1 VSGPSKHGGESADAD
16 SLASSLR
23 EHRGQILEMARRSV
37 LQTLRQ
43 PALVIPPVLFP
54 LMLVAVNV
62 GGLDAATD
70 LPGFP
75 TDSYLNFA
83 IAVPFIQGALFAMI
97 NAGSALARDVET
109 GFLKRLAMTPM
120 QRAALLLGHLAGVMG
135 VALLSALVY
144 LVVGFAV
151 GMDFPAGPAGLLALL
166 ALALLIAL
174 AFASLGALVGLRSGS
189 AEAVQGF
196 FPLFFVLLFLS
207 SMSLPRPLIEQD
219 WFRTI
224 ATYNPVSYLIEGVRS
239 FFVTGW
245 DGEAL
250 ALGFGFAAVIAAAGV
265 FGAAAAL
272 RTRLVRT

>member
-1 VSGPSKHGGESADAD
+1 MTEQV
-16 SLASSLR
+16 
-23 EHRGQILEMARRSV
+23 LEIARRSL

-43 PALVIPPVLFP
+43 PALVIPPILFP
-54 LMLVAVNV
+54 LVLVAVNV
-62 GGLDAATD
+62 GGLDAATM

-75 TDSYLNFA
+75 TDSYLDFA
-83 IAVPFIQGALFAMI
+83 IAIPFIQGALFSMI

-120 QRAALLLGHLAGVMG
+120 QRAALLIGNLAGVMA
-135 VALLSALVY
+135 VALLGALVY
-144 LVVGFAV
+144 LVVGFAA
-151 GMDFPAGPAGLLALL
+151 GMDFPAGVPGVLVLL

-174 AFASLGALVGLRSGS
+174 AFAALGALVGLRSGS
-189 AEAVQGF
+189 GEAVQGF

-207 SMSLPRPLIEQD
+207 SMSLPRDLIEQD

-245 DGEAL
+245 DGEAI
-250 ALGFGFAAVIAAAGV
+250 ALGFGIAAVIAAIGV
-265 FGAAAAL
+265 VGSAAAL
-272 RTRLVRT
+272 RSRVVRT

>member
-1 VSGPSKHGGESADAD
+1 MSEM
-16 SLASSLR
+16 L
-23 EHRGQILEMARRSV
+23 GQIGQMARRSI

-43 PALVIPPVLFP
+43 PAMVVPPIVFP
-54 LMLVAVNV
+54 LILMAINV
-62 GGLDAATD
+62 GGLDAATG

-75 TDSYLNFA
+75 ADTYLDFA
-83 IAVPFIQGALFAMI
+83 IAVPFIQGSLFAAL
-97 NAGSALARDVET
+97 NAGTAMARDVET
-109 GFLKRLAMTPM
+109 GFIKRLAMTPM
-120 QRAALLLGHLAGVMG
+120 QRAALLLGNLAGVMG

-144 LVVGFAV
+144 LGVGFAAGV
-151 GMDFPAGPAGLLALL
+151 GFPAGVAGLPVLL

-189 AEAVQGF
+189 GEAVQGF

-207 SMSLPRPLIEQD
+207 SMSLPRPLIEQE

-265 FGAAAAL
+265 TGAAMAL